1 MRDEMEG
8 LRQKAYMAQV
18 AYEGK
23 QEAKRRKKNEEEAK
37 RRKEEARIRKG
48 LLEAAFDDEL
58 DELIKLLQ
66 QGADFADD
74 VVRVM
79 PCSHQLGQPRPESR
93 NAWHLIGTLDGQVT
107 PHLQFSHAG
116 TDSSQLLSPRHATQL
131 GRYTRSTC

>member
-79 PCSHQLGQPRPESR
+79 PCSHQLGQPRPESPER
-93 NAWHLIGTLDGQVT
+93 VASDRHTRWPGHST
-107 PHLQFSHAG
+107 PTVF
-116 TDSSQLLSPRHATQL
+116 TRRHRLVAIAQP
-131 GRYTRSTC
+131 